1 MTKPGFIRPFPR
13 FPCSSKSRTGAR
25 PPSGPPRL
33 GPGDALG
40 HFPVQSGAHLGA
52 ELSLLRLVHTG
63 PAEPRPAGMSA
74 HAYVRPLR
82 SEHARTHAEALI
94 QIQNRWRVCGTRSAG
109 RLQQSWTLTGRGQ
122 RLADSPSPPA
132 DGVLC
137 PACRRWWRRCHAPP
151 PPAADGW
158 CCPRRRNL
166 GPVVSCPAG
175 GHVGRPG
182 ATPGL
187 TRG

>member
-63 PAEPRPAGMSA
+63 PAEPRPAEMSA

-82 SEHARTHAEALI
+82 SEHTQSHARTHARRGANPDPEQVARL
-94 QIQNRWRVCGTRSAG
+94 RDMVGWMAAAELDSYWTGSAAS
-109 RLQQSWTLTGRGQ
+109 RQSQ
-122 RLADSPSPPA
+122 
-132 DGVLC
+132 
-137 PACRRWWRRCHAPP
+137 PAC
-151 PPAADGW
+151 
-158 CCPRRRNL
+158 
-166 GPVVSCPAG
+166 
-175 GHVGRPG
+175 
-182 ATPGL
+182 
-187 TRG
+187 